1 MKSKIY
7 TPKDFLDMSNKNM
20 YQGAE
25 YFQLFINQMDSL
37 QSNAFDIISTTPIGS
52 RMNVIDRY
60 NGNVLET
67 ISFVSNNYLGMNQ
80 HPKVIRAAQ
89 DAIEKYGIGTCASP
103 IIGGATNMHR
113 ELEQKLAKL
122 HDQDDAILYS
132 SGYSA
137 NIGVFQLL
145 LNKSDIAIVDMF
157 VHASIYDGLIKTNV
171 KIFRHNDV
179 EYLELVLKRVQGK
192 YRNIAVVVDGV
203 YSQDGDLPRLTEIA
217 GMAKKYGAYMFVDDA
232 HGTGVFGRNGKG
244 TVNHFGVEDK
254 VDMITGTLSK
264 SMGTGG
270 GYAVGKKQ
278 LIQYLRYLSRSN
290 TFSASVIPPAVA
302 AASKAIDLFSEEPE
316 IKERLW
322 QNTRY
327 IKKRLAEEGFD
338 LGKSES
344 PIIPIMIR
352 NDEKT
357 KVVAR
362 KLLENGIYI
371 IPATYPAVKLKD
383 SRLRL
388 NITAQHTPKDLDVFC
403 ETLFAINKSLTLCM
417 EGNIQV

>member
-7 TPKDFLDMSNKNM
+7 TPRDFLDIPDKNM
-20 YQGAE
+20 YQSAGH
-25 YFQLFINQMDSL
+25 FQLFIDQMDNM

-52 RMNVIDRY
+52 RMDIVDRY

-67 ISFVSNNYLGMNQ
+67 TSFVSNNYLGMNK
-80 HPKVIRAAQ
+80 HPKVIKAAQ
-89 DAIEKYGIGTCASP
+89 GAIEKYGIGTCASP
-103 IIGGATNMHR
+103 IIGGATDMHR

-145 LNKSDIAIVDMF
+145 LNKSDIAIVDML

-171 KIFRHNDV
+171 KIFRHNDI
-179 EYLELVLKRVQGK
+179 EYLELALKRAQGK
-192 YRNIAVVVDGV
+192 YRNIAVIVDGV
-203 YSQDGDLPRLTEIA
+203 YSQDGDLPRLPEIA
-217 GMAKKYGAYMFVDDA
+217 GMAQRYGAYMFVDDA
-232 HGTGVFGRNGKG
+232 HGTGVFGKDGKG
-244 TVNHFGVEDK
+244 TVNHFGVEDE

-270 GYAVGKKQ
+270 GYVVGKKQ
-278 LIQYLRYLSRSN
+278 LIQYLKYLSRSN
-290 TFSASVIPPAVA
+290 TFSASVVPPVVA

-316 IKERLW
+316 IRERLW

-327 IKKRLAEEGFD
+327 IKKRLTGEGFD

-344 PIIPIMIR
+344 PIIPVMIR
-352 NDEKT
+352 DDEKT

-388 NITAQHTPKDLDVFC
+388 NITAQHTKKDLDNFC
-403 ETLFAINKSLTLCM
+403 ETLFAINKSLHL
-417 EGNIQV
+417 